1 LGKVVRDQQESNLKR
16 QEGAAVPALLLIG
29 ALVATIAL
37 IAVLDR
43 RSTQHVVDARF
54 WFDNVTFEVPG
65 LGGAITDEEQGSIRS
80 MALTELRTAY
90 RGLRVRFSEN
100 SGGLY
105 RVRVIQQYPPH
116 PGPPGPVG
124 QSRPL
129 GPFGGEGSVSFQA
142 LAALV
147 IHYAP
152 PDAGRTALIEGIAR
166 GVGRTAVHEF
176 AHQILFGDHVPPSV
190 DPQSYEYETADR
202 AGQYFG
208 AMHWDTAWP
217 FLVKKLGP

>member
-1 LGKVVRDQQESNLKR
+1 VKHQK
-16 QEGAAVPALLLIG
+16 GAAVPALVLIA
-29 ALVATIAL
+29 ALVAAIAL
-37 IAVLDR
+37 VVVLDR
-43 RSTQHVVDARF
+43 RSKQHVVEARF
-54 WFDNVTFEVPG
+54 WFDNLTFEVPG
-65 LGGAITDEEQGSIRS
+65 LPGPITDEEQGRIRS
-80 MALTELRTAY
+80 MALTELRAAY
-90 RGLRVRFSEN
+90 RGLRVRFSETP
-100 SGGLY
+100 GGLY
-105 RVRVIQQYPPH
+105 RVRVVQQYPPH

-142 LAALV
+142 VTALV

-152 PDAGRTALIEGIAR
+152 PNAGRPAIIEGIAR

-176 AHQILFGDHVPPSV
+176 AHQILFGDLVPPSV

-208 AMHWDTAWP
+208 SMHWDTAWP
-217 FLVKKLGP
+217 FLVKKLGPES